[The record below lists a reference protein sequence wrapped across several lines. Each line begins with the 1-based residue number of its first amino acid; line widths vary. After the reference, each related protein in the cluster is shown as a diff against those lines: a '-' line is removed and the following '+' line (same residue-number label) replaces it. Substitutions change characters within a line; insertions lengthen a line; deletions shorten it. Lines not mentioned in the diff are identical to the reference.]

1 MDKKLQKLE
10 KQYMEVP
17 IPKELDFVV
26 ESALKQG
33 RKKKKIAHHN
43 GYLDQRLRLCCLQL
57 V

>member
-33 RKKKKIAHHN
+33 RKRKKSHTTMATWISGC
-43 GYLDQRLRLCCLQL
+43 GYA
-57 V
+57 VYS